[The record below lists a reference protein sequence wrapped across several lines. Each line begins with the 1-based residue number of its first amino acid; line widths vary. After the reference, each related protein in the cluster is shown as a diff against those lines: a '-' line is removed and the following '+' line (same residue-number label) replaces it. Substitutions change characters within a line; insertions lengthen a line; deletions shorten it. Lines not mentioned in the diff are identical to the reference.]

1 MVRLRH
7 DLFRWVDQDLASV
20 TADLTHWAVPSVNDL
35 GGKPESLHSGRSRV
49 FLLYPLRCLPVVH
62 LGRSRVFLLYL
73 HHCLPVVS
81 AAGFATQFLNL
92 ASVLKIYI

>member
-1 MVRLRH
+1 MRH
-7 DLFRWVDQDLASV
+7 DLFRWVGQDLTPV
-20 TADLTHWAVPSVNDL
+20 TVDLTHWSVPSVNGF

-49 FLLYPLRCLPVVH
+49 FLLYPLHWHCLQVVH
-62 LGRSRVFLLYL
+62 LGRSRVLLLYPL
-73 HHCLPVVS
+73 HCLPVVT